1 MAFITPLPN
10 GPDSKEP
17 KITRWISE
25 DGEIRIT
32 SDGQPSILDMI
43 KILGGQ
49 KNPKMV
55 WKRLQESHPEV
66 VTKCDHFQ
74 FPGQGQRPTPVAKD
88 KEATFYILG
97 LLPGE
102 VGKKY
107 REQSAKFFTKYIE
120 DPAGLVGDLAER
132 LTEDQQE
139 RLEARLKGIRT
150 RKAFTD
156 VLKEFGVVQNG
167 YAICTNA
174 IYTGVLYTDA
184 AGLKDRI
191 AERENLPIKKVKNPR
206 NYMSITEL
214 GDVETAERVA
224 EGQLRRNT
232 VAGNA
237 GVARLVRKS
246 AVYTRQLLD
255 GEIDIPGIS

>member
-10 GPDSKEP
+10 GPDGKEP
-17 KITRWISE
+17 KTTRWISE

-32 SDGQPSILDMI
+32 PDGQPSVFDMI
-43 KILGGQ
+43 KTLGGK
-49 KNPKMV
+49 KNP
-55 WKRLQESHPEV
+55 WDCWRRLIETHPEV
-66 VTKCDHFQ
+66 VAKCEDFK
-74 FPGQGQRPTPVAKD
+74 FKGSGQRETPVARD
-88 KEATFYILG
+88 KESAFYILG

-102 VGKKY
+102 VGRKY
-107 REQSAKFFTKYIE
+107 REQSAKLFAKWLE
-120 DPAGLVGDLAER
+120 DPAALVGDLAER